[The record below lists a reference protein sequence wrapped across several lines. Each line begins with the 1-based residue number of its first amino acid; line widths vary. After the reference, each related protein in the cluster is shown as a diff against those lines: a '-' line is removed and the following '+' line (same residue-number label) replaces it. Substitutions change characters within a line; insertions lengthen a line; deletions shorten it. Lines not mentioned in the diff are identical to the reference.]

1 MPGLDGTGPLG
12 RGPMTGWG
20 MGRCRPYGIAPVPP
34 QTQQQDTR
42 TAAEQG
48 TQVPPGQSPAG
59 IVGPRGYPVV
69 YGRGRG
75 GIPWGRGRGFG
86 RGRCWRFFW

>member
-1 MPGLDGTGPLG
+1 MPGRDGTGPLG

-20 MGRCRPYGIAPVPP
+20 MGRCRPSGVAPVPP
-34 QTQQQDTR
+34 QAQQQ
-42 TAAEQG
+42 AAPAGGQG
-48 TQVPPGQSPAG
+48 TQEPTGQSPAG
-59 IVGPRGYPVV
+59 IAAPRGYPVV

-75 GIPWGRGRGFG
+75 GIPWGCGRGFG